1 MNPRITDLLDDYV
14 DTSVQLFPPDQ
25 VLRGTGSGKK
35 KSPNQ
40 KPAHHRMKKPLVA
53 AAALLLV
60 LTGIAA
66 GYLTFSRGSS
76 GTSLGGGPSETPA
89 ISEVPTTSEPAQ
101 STMDS
106 AENAAVSEDI
116 VLDDTNSVIVT
127 SESTGLSMRVPTEF
141 QDGLKTDDNLVL
153 TAEIGSP
160 FEQSFNFNGIF
171 TFYDTSNQDGYYGVV
186 FTIDAWDQSDFD
198 AYLSDPTI
206 DYTFTLNSAVVGKTE
221 NSYYR
226 MLQFGSP
233 YLSVIPNFD
242 NGNPDS
248 IRNYY
253 ARLKYAIPMV
263 NSFIELNGLDPV
275 ETGLDDWADLFRQ
288 RMLEPM
294 EELIAQ
300 LEDASPQQDIQ
311 EAAQTEESTAALDL
325 SPAEDV
331 HIAEPTGDRSAVET
345 STLTSSTG
353 LSITVLPECM
363 DVGEF
368 YVDDTI
374 TLTNEL
380 SCNIDVVF
388 AAFDQRNLDSGGF
401 LWAIIDGSPDSMP
414 LDLPDGYQWDVMG
427 QLDGETYSIIMP
439 TADNLQFDENSLADT
454 MSYDNHVQAMQW
466 NLSDVIRAVTNY
478 SPYEDA
484 TQDWERD
491 YVKLVSDPV
500 YERLTE
506 LESAR
511 QNSLQPS
518 DSSLNLPAAA
528 DADGDGLLTAELNIP
543 IETKYGTAIL
553 QKFTLDPT
561 SLEFSWYTDLSGL
574 SGSFAE
580 YGSDLSAAL
589 KEHEDFQVEFLEVQ
603 NAVQEV
609 ILSGMLVYPDNSH
622 ICLGT
627 GEQNDYGTQSY
638 RTFDTLGVATQY
650 PTSAENPSCLEIGG
664 VTYSLS

>member
-35 KSPNQ
+35 KSPNP

-76 GTSLGGGPSETPA
+76 GTSLGDGMSEIPEISAVSPTP
-89 ISEVPTTSEPAQ
+89 EPTQENVA
-101 STMDS
+101 DS
-106 AENAAVSEDI
+106 AESAVEAVPEDL

-127 SESTGLSMRVPTEF
+127 SGATGLSMRVPTEF

-171 TFYDTSNQDGYYGVV
+171 TFYDTSNQDNYYGVV

-226 MLQFGSP
+226 MLQFGTP

-253 ARLKYAIPMV
+253 AHLQYAIPMV

-275 ETGLDDWADLFRQ
+275 ETGLDNWADLFRQ

-300 LEDASPQQDIQ
+300 LEDASPQQDTQ
-311 EAAQTEESTAALDL
+311 ETAQTEESTGALD
-325 SPAEDV
+325 AQ
-331 HIAEPTGDRSAVET
+331 
-345 STLTSSTG
+345 
-353 LSITVLPECM
+353 
-363 DVGEF
+363 
-368 YVDDTI
+368 
-374 TLTNEL
+374 L
-380 SCNIDVVF
+380 SCGAGVLNLKGVM
-388 AAFDQRNLDSGGF
+388 QRNVASRPF
-401 LWAIIDGSPDSMP
+401 
-414 LDLPDGYQWDVMG
+414 
-427 QLDGETYSIIMP
+427 TYSIP
-439 TADNLQFDENSLADT
+439 DQTPLQRRFIWYRNRT
-454 MSYDNHVQAMQW
+454 MYYPPDLN
-466 NLSDVIRAVTNY
+466 
-478 SPYEDA
+478 A
-484 TQDWERD
+484 TLC
-491 YVKLVSDPV
+491 VHPDPQML
-500 YERLTE
+500 YQTPLHT
-506 LESAR
+506 
-511 QNSLQPS
+511 
-518 DSSLNLPAAA
+518 NLPA
-528 DADGDGLLTAELNIP
+528 
-543 IETKYGTAIL
+543 
-553 QKFTLDPT
+553 
-561 SLEFSWYTDLSGL
+561 
-574 SGSFAE
+574 
-580 YGSDLSAAL
+580 
-589 KEHEDFQVEFLEVQ
+589 
-603 NAVQEV
+603 
-609 ILSGMLVYPDNSH
+609 
-622 ICLGT
+622 
-627 GEQNDYGTQSY
+627 
-638 RTFDTLGVATQY
+638 
-650 PTSAENPSCLEIGG
+650 
-664 VTYSLS
+664 

>member
-14 DTSVQLFPPDQ
+14 DASVQLFPPDE

-76 GTSLGGGPSETPA
+76 GTSLGDGMSEIPEISAVSPTP
-89 ISEVPTTSEPAQ
+89 VPPQENIA
-101 STMDS
+101 DS
-106 AENAAVSEDI
+106 AENAVETAPEDI

-127 SESTGLSMRVPTEF
+127 SEATGLSMRVPTEF
-141 QDGLKTDDNLVL
+141 QDGLKTDHSLDLEDANSGTYHWDGV
-153 TAEIGSP
+153 
-160 FEQSFNFNGIF
+160 F
-171 TFYDTSNQDGYYGVV
+171 TFYDTSNQDGYYGIV
-186 FTIDAWDQSDFD
+186 FNMEAWEQSTLDS
-198 AYLSDPTI
+198 YLSDSFSLG
-206 DYTFTLNSAVVGKTE
+206 YTFYLNSAVVGTDGTT
-221 NSYYR
+221 YYS
-226 MLQFGSP
+226 MLQFGHP
-233 YLSVIPNFD
+233 ITNEFPNF
-242 NGNPDS
+242 NASNLDS
-248 IRNYY
+248 AKSYY
-253 ARLKYAIPMV
+253 ERLKYAIPMV
-263 NSFIELNGLDPV
+263 NSFIELNGLNPV
-275 ETGLDDWADLFRQ
+275 ETGLDSWDDLFRQ

-300 LEDASPQQDIQ
+300 LENETPQQDTQ
-311 EAAQTEESTAALDL
+311 EPEETANYAELDL
-325 SPAEDV
+325 SQAEDI
-331 HIAEPTGDRSAVET
+331 HTGQPTIYDEPST
-345 STLTSSTG
+345 TLTSSTG
-353 LSITVLPECM
+353 LRLNVL
-363 DVGEF
+363 DVCNDAGEF

-374 TLTNEL
+374 TLENGL

-388 AAFDQRNLDSGGF
+388 AAYDQRNLDSGGF
-401 LWAIIDGSPDSMP
+401 LWAIIDGSPESMP

-427 QLDGETYSIIMP
+427 RLDGETYSIIMP
-439 TADNLQFDENSLADT
+439 TANNLQFDESSLADAL
-454 MSYDNHVQAMQW
+454 SYHRHTCAIDWCLRQITAV
-466 NLSDVIRAVTNY
+466 LSTSAEDPDWLTDYAEQVIVPVADRY
-478 SPYEDA
+478 S
-484 TQDWERD
+484 
-491 YVKLVSDPV
+491 
-500 YERLTE
+500 E
-506 LESAR
+506 LDQAR

-518 DSSLNLPAAA
+518 DSSLNLPAAE

-543 IETKYGTAIL
+543 VETEYGTAIL
-553 QKFTLDPT
+553 RKFTLDPN
-561 SLEFSWYTDLSGL
+561 SLEFSWYIDLSDL

-589 KEHEDFQVEFLEVQ
+589 KAHEEF
-603 NAVQEV
+603 NAEFFGVFNLVQET
-609 ILSGMLVYPDNSH
+609 ITDCMLVYPNKSH

>member
-1 MNPRITDLLDDYV
+1 MNPRITDLLDDYA

-35 KSPNQ
+35 KSPTP
-40 KPAHHRMKKPLVA
+40 KMAHHRMKKPLVA

-76 GTSLGGGPSETPA
+76 GTSLGDGMSE
-89 ISEVPTTSEPAQ
+89 ISEISAVSPTPEPPQENVA
-101 STMDS
+101 DS
-106 AENAAVSEDI
+106 AENAAVPEDL

-127 SESTGLSMRVPTEF
+127 SGATGLSMRVPTEF
-141 QDGLKTDDNLVL
+141 QDGLKTDHSLDLESAL
-153 TAEIGSP
+153 GGT
-160 FEQSFNFNGIF
+160 FHWDGIF
-171 TFYDTSNQDGYYGVV
+171 TFYDTSNQDGYYGIV
-186 FTIDAWDQSDFD
+186 FNIDAWEQSTFD
-198 AYLSDPTI
+198 SYLSDSFMR
-206 DYTFTLNSAVVGKTE
+206 YTFDLNSAVVGTDGTT
-221 NSYYR
+221 YYN
-226 MLQFGSP
+226 MLQFGKP
-233 YLSVIPNFD
+233 ITNEFPNF
-242 NGNPDS
+242 NASNLDS
-248 IRNYY
+248 AKSYY
-253 ARLKYAIPMV
+253 EHLKYAIPMV

-300 LEDASPQQDIQ
+300 LDDTTDPQ
-311 EAAQTEESTAALDL
+311 EAAQTEESTAELDL
-325 SPAEDV
+325 SPAEDL

-363 DVGEF
+363 DAGEF
-368 YVDDTI
+368 YVDETI
-374 TLTNEL
+374 TLENEL

-401 LWAIIDGSPDSMP
+401 LWAVIDGSPESMP

-439 TADNLQFDENSLADT
+439 TADNLQFDENSYAAT
-454 MSYDNHVQAMQW
+454 MSYDNHVQAMHW

-491 YVKLVSDPV
+491 YVTLVSDPV

-511 QNSLQPS
+511 QDSLEPS
-518 DSSLNLPAAA
+518 DSSLNLPAAQ
-528 DADGDGLLTAELNIP
+528 DTDGDGLLTAELNIP
-543 IETKYGTAIL
+543 VETKYGTAIL
-553 QKFTLDPT
+553 QKFTLDPS
-561 SLEFSWYTDLSGL
+561 SLKFSWYTDLSGL
-574 SGSFAE
+574 SDSFDE
-580 YGSDLSAAL
+580 YSGDYNSAL
-589 KEHEDFQVEFLEVQ
+589 LNDDFQMEFLEVQ

-622 ICLGT
+622 VCMFS
-627 GEQNDYGTQSY
+627 GERIDFDAQGY
-638 RTFDTLGVATQY
+638 RTFDTLGVGTLS
-650 PTSAENPSCLEIGG
+650 PTSDEAPSCLEIGG